1 MPIPRVLV
9 TRFFQLVTDRRFAE
23 ADRTLQRIKIKTHNT
38 EWNTGYFTALQGI
51 ILAKKSNNDQYAFL
65 SNMNSNETK
74 ELQRHRREFLAQAK
88 SKLQADYD
96 RGFFSAWA
104 DYMRVLVKT
113 LKDAERKNAEKRAKQ
128 PASSK
133 REKKVKKS
141 SQQVTSKKPSPKKV
155 VQTKLG

>member
-38 EWNTGYFTALQGI
+38 EWNTGYFKALQGI
-51 ILAKKSNNDQYAFL
+51 ILAKKSNDDQYAFL
-65 SNMNSNETK
+65 SNMNPNETK
-74 ELQRHRREFLAQAK
+74 ELQRHRREFLEQAK

-113 LKDAERKNAEKRAKQ
+113 LKATERKNAEKRAKQ
-128 PASSK
+128 SASSK

>member
-38 EWNTGYFTALQGI
+38 EWNKGYFTALQGI
-51 ILAKKSNNDQYAFL
+51 ILAKKSNDDQYAFL
-65 SNMNSNETK
+65 SNMNSNETG
-74 ELQRHRREFLAQAK
+74 ELQRHQREFLKQAK

-113 LKDAERKNAEKRAKQ
+113 LKDAERKTANRRTKQ

-133 REKKVKKS
+133 REEEVEKPP
-141 SQQVTSKKPSPKKV
+141 QQVASKKPSPKKV